1 MRVAIAN
8 LKGGTGKTTTA
19 VHLASEL
26 GGHGRT
32 LLIDADPQGTATQ
45 WAVRIEGPCPF
56 DLISDVGTHLSRRL
70 NDLAAGYEHVVIDT
84 PPEYEDL
91 VREAVLSVGTVV
103 IPVAPS
109 HVDINRVHPTI
120 ELIAALE
127 HLNAPAVEILLTR
140 VRARTNTGRA
150 SRLALEQ
157 LGFPVLTTEIPLR
170 EAYVTC
176 FGTVPTGPDHYE
188 SVLLE
193 LTGRRIAR

>member
-8 LKGGTGKTTTA
+8 LKGGTGKTTSA

-26 GGHGRT
+26 GAQGRT

-45 WAVRIEGPCPF
+45 WAARIEGPCPF
-56 DLISDVGTHLSRRL
+56 DFRTDLSAYLSRRI
-70 NDLAAGYEHVVIDT
+70 DDIARDYEHVVIDT

-91 VREAVLSVGTVV
+91 VREAVLSVDTVV

-127 HLNAPAVEILLTR
+127 PINAPAVQILLTR
-140 VRARTNTGRA
+140 VRANTTTSKA
-150 SRLALEQ
+150 SRMALEQ

-170 EAYVTC
+170 EAYVRC
-176 FGTVPTGPDHYE
+176 FGSVPSELDHYGTAL
-188 SVLLE
+188 VE
-193 LTGRRIAR
+193 LTGRRIPR

>member
-26 GGHGRT
+26 ATQGRT

-45 WAVRIEGPCPF
+45 WALRIEEPRPF
-56 DLISDVGTHLSRRL
+56 DFLTDVAAYLSKRI
-70 NDLAAGYEHVVIDT
+70 NDIATGYEHVVIDT

-91 VREAVLSVGTVV
+91 VREAVLSVGTVIV
-103 IPVAPS
+103 PVAPS

-127 HLNAPAVEILLTR
+127 PLNTPAVDILLTR

-157 LGFPVLTTEIPLR
+157 LGFPVLDTEIPLR

-176 FGTVPTGPDHYE
+176 FGTVPTGTEHYGT
-188 SVLLE
+188 VLLE
-193 LTGRRIAR
+193 LVGRRVTR

>member
-8 LKGGTGKTTTA
+8 LKGGTGKTTSA
-19 VHLASEL
+19 IHLASEL
-26 GGHGRT
+26 ASQGRT

-45 WAVRIEGPCPF
+45 WALRIVEDRPF
-56 DLISDVGTHLSRRL
+56 DFLTDVATHLSKRIE
-70 NDLAAGYEHVVIDT
+70 DIAFGYDHVVIDT

-91 VREAVLSVGTVV
+91 VREAVLSVDTVI

-127 HLNAPAVEILLTR
+127 SLNAPAVEILLTR
-140 VRARTNTGRA
+140 VRANTNTGKA
-150 SRLALEQ
+150 SRIVLEQ

-170 EAYVTC
+170 EAYVRC
-176 FGTVPTGPDHYE
+176 FGSVPTVTEHYGT
-188 SVLLE
+188 VLVE
-193 LTGRRIAR
+193 LTGRKVAR